1 MTKTPKRLPD
11 GSGIDPESLDVG
23 TVVEWDGQVNRPP
36 SQAVIAAVEQAFDRH
51 DFTVPAGS
59 GLHVCKAGDFE
70 GHASDYWDHTVA
82 EVAKAAMDAAR
93 PIILREAADRMTR
106 DYGNGNSARFLNQ
119 WADEEQT

>member
-1 MTKTPKRLPD
+1 MTADIGP
-11 GSGIDPESLDVG
+11 
-23 TVVEWDGQVNRPP
+23 VVK
-36 SQAVIAAVEQAFDRH
+36 AVEQAVITRLNVTRPMRRIF
-51 DFTVPAGS
+51 
-59 GLHVCKAGDFE
+59 GDE
-70 GHASDYWDHTVA
+70 VAYALEVLLVQETHAAAA

>member
-1 MTKTPKRLPD
+1 MTR
-11 GSGIDPESLDVG
+11 
-23 TVVEWDGQVNRPP
+23 QP
-36 SQAVIAAVEQAFDRH
+36 SQAVIEAVEQAEREH
-51 DFTVPAGS
+51 QWTHGWGCTCGNS
-59 GLHVCKAGDFE
+59 GGDPE
-70 GHASDYWDHTVA
+70 HIRA